1 MILKILDFR
10 PFTFQRTYLR
20 FEKLLGENWKLIIE
34 EGNQQ
39 RTFYF
44 TNPNEIINSGKNSQ
58 QILNPLSEKLISN
71 RAFARCQ
78 SITLLVTPQTQTWG
92 YTSAR

>member
-1 MILKILDFR
+1 MILKILNFR

-20 FEKLLGENWKLIIE
+20 LEKLLGENWKSIIE

-39 RTFYF
+39 CTFYF
-44 TNPNEIINSGKNSQ
+44 TNPNEIINSGKNSL
-58 QILNPLSEKLISN
+58 QILNPLSEKLINN

-78 SITLLVTPQTQTWG
+78 SITL
-92 YTSAR
+92 